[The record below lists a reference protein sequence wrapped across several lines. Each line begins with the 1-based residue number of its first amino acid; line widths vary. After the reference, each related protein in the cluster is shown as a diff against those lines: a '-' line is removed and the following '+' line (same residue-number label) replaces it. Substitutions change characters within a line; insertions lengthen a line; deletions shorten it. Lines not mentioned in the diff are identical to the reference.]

1 MKNKINYN
9 RVNAVL
15 LFIVVSLSAASFYFE
30 YVEELNPCPLCI
42 MQRVCVLLLIP
53 LSLVALCFKSQ
64 IKRRLITSVQLFVT
78 LAGMGF
84 AGRQVYLQS
93 LPPEKVP
100 ACGPGLNYLIQY
112 FPLKDIVYAILF
124 GSGDCA
130 EVQWVF
136 LNLTMPA
143 WLLLSFS
150 FIACLI
156 SISFFFI
163 SNRQ

>member
-1 MKNKINYN
+1 MKNNINYN
-9 RVNAVL
+9 RVNAML
-15 LFIVVSLSAASFYFE
+15 LFIVVSLSTASFYFE

-53 LSLVALCFKSQ
+53 LTLVAFCLKSQ
-64 IKRRLITSVQLFVT
+64 IKRRLITSAQLFVT

-112 FPLKDIVYAILF
+112 FPLKDIVHAILF

-136 LNLTMPA
+136 LDLTMPT
-143 WLLLSFS
+143 WSFLNFLLIACFLGLSFTK
-150 FIACLI
+150 IG
-156 SISFFFI
+156 
-163 SNRQ
+163 

>member
-1 MKNKINYN
+1 MKNRISYN

-15 LFIVVSLSAASFYFE
+15 LFIVMSLSAASFYFE

-53 LSLVALCFKSQ
+53 LTLAALCFKSQ
-64 IKRRLITSVQLFVT
+64 IKRRLISSTQLFVT

-112 FPLKDIVYAILF
+112 FPLKDIVHAILF

-136 LNLTMPA
+136 LNLTMPT
-143 WLLLSFS
+143 WSLLSFAL
-150 FIACLI
+150 IACLLALTYL
-156 SISFFFI
+156 SKTPT
-163 SNRQ
+163 

>member
-1 MKNKINYN
+1 MKNKINYTWIN
-9 RVNAVL
+9 GLIL
-15 LFIVVSLSAASFYFE
+15 LIILGLSGCSFYFE
-30 YVEELNPCPLCI
+30 YIEELNPCPLCI

-53 LSLVALCFKSQ
+53 LTLAALCLKSQ
-64 IKRRLITSVQLFVT
+64 IKRRLISSAQLLIT

-84 AGRQVYLQS
+84 AARQVYLQS

-112 FPLKDIVYAILF
+112 FPLKDIVHAILF

-136 LNLTMPA
+136 LNLSMPT
-143 WLLLSFS
+143 WSLLSFAL
-150 FIACLI
+150 IACLLI
-156 SISFFFI
+156 IIIYLLKTPS
-163 SNRQ
+163 

>member
-1 MKNKINYN
+1 MKNKISYN

-15 LFIVVSLSAASFYFE
+15 LFIVMSLSAASFYFE

-53 LSLVALCFKSQ
+53 LTLSALCFKSQ
-64 IKRRLITSVQLFVT
+64 IKRRLISSTQLFVT

-112 FPLKDIVYAILF
+112 FPLKDIVHAILF

-136 LNLTMPA
+136 LNLTMPT
-143 WLLLSFS
+143 WSLLGFTL
-150 FIACLI
+150 IACLLV
-156 SISFFFI
+156 ISFTKI
-163 SNRQ
+163 G